1 MPQGDN
7 IPHGSKGQNMDADV
21 TYRLYHK
28 PHLKFKSTGVARE
41 SVKRFNAMGEFK
53 TTKRTV
59 YTRTMFRK

>member
-1 MPQGDN
+1 MYTD
-7 IPHGSKGQNMDADV
+7 I

-41 SVKRFNAMGEFK
+41 KVKRFNAVGEFK

>member
-1 MPQGDN
+1 MYID
-7 IPHGSKGQNMDADV
+7 I

-28 PHLKFKSTGVARE
+28 PHLKFKSTGISRE
-41 SVKRFNAMGEFK
+41 KVKRFNSIGEFK